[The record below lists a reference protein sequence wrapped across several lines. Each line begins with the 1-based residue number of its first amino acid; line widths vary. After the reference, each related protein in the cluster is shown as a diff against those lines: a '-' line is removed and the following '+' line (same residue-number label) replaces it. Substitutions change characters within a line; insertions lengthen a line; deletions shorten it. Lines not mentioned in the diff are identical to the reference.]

1 MKAQKIRIP
10 LMMAVIVFAAAILG
24 VLLGAGLYAAT
35 SDDAETAALSGEC
48 ADTEITI
55 TVENPLYAGGT

>member
-1 MKAQKIRIP
+1 
-10 LMMAVIVFAAAILG
+10 MAVIVFAAAILG